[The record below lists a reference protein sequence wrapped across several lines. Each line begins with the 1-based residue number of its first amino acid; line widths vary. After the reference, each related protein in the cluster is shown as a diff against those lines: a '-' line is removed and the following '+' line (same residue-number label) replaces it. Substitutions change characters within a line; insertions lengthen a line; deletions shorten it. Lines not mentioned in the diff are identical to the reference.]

1 MADQGQQ
8 TRPDPDKLLELAA
21 RESRGKLT
29 VFLGAAPGVGK
40 TYAMLLRAR
49 RLKENG
55 VDIVIGLAET
65 HGRSE
70 TAELLDG
77 LEVLDRKQISYRG
90 RSLEEFDLD
99 AALERKPKVLIVD
112 ELAHTNAPGS
122 RHPKRYQDIEELIW
136 QGIDVWTAMNVQHLE
151 SITDLVMKITGVT
164 VRETVPDLILKRA
177 DEVLLIDLPPAE
189 LIARLKEGK
198 VYLPGNAERAAK
210 GFFKPANLTALREL
224 ALRRTADRVDDQM
237 VDLLRQNA
245 IEGPWATGER
255 LLVCVGPDSLSDKVV
270 RTASRLASGLNARW
284 LVVSLTKTSD
294 AGLDVTANQRLDEIL
309 DLAERLGAETRR
321 VIARDF
327 VEEIFRIA
335 RRENVTQ
342 IVVGRPRTRAFSNP
356 FRRSL
361 PNEIMKRFTDVG
373 VHIVTGDEQGTPYV
387 PPAPQKRSRRQIATA
402 IGVPILA
409 TAATTLLGLGAN
421 NIVHTQN
428 LSMLYLVAVIL
439 SAMSGGRFAAIIA
452 AGLSFVLYN
461 YFFIEPIHNLS
472 IAKPH
477 QLFSL
482 IIFLGVALMI
492 GDLAGRLRD
501 QVARSRNQAKNTQA
515 LYEFSRKLSGTARL
529 DDVLVAAAM
538 HLHATLGTGTVILL
552 PDDGELSLQTA
563 WPPDMA
569 LDDTDMTA
577 VRWAFEKN
585 ERAGHDTGT
594 LPQIDWQFLP
604 IVTSHGVAGVLGL
617 SMIKDRTSFT
627 ESEDRMLTAILDQT
641 AIAVDRAQL
650 VRANAKTAALQESEK
665 LHAALFS
672 SLSHDLKTPLAS
684 ITGAVTTLRELG
696 NRIKPDSR
704 DDLLLSIEEEA
715 GRLSRFVSNLFDMTR
730 IEAGTLKVKSTPV
743 DAADVIISSVERMKK
758 MKPEVAIEISIA
770 PDLATVSGDSAL
782 LSQVLFNLLDNAAK
796 YGGDGPIAVYAKQDA
811 SEVAI
816 SVTDQGKGIP
826 EKDLDRVFEKF
837 YRRAKGDGRAAGTG
851 LGLSI
856 CRGFI
861 EAMGGTIKAES
872 PAIRKRG
879 TRFIVR
885 LPVFDDTQDG
895 GLSRE

>member
-1 MADQGQQ
+1 MADHGQQ
-8 TRPDPDKLLELAA
+8 TRPDPDKLLELAT

-40 TYAMLLRAR
+40 TYAMLVRAQ
-49 RLKENG
+49 RLKEDG
-55 VDIVIGLAET
+55 TDIVIGLAET
-65 HGRSE
+65 HGRAE

-77 LEVLDRKQISYRG
+77 LEVLPRKQIGYRG
-90 RSLEEFDLD
+90 RTLEEFDLD
-99 AALERKPKVLIVD
+99 AALARKPKVLVLD

-122 RHPKRYQDIEELIW
+122 RHPKRHQDIEELIW

-151 SITDLVMKITGVT
+151 SLSDLVTKITGVT
-164 VRETVPDLILKRA
+164 VRETVPDVVLKRA
-177 DEVLLIDLPPAE
+177 DEVLLVDLPPAE

-198 VYLPGNAERAAK
+198 VYLPGNAERAAR

-237 VDLLRQNA
+237 IDLLRQNA

-255 LLVCVGPDSLSDKVV
+255 LLVCVGPDSLSEKVV

-294 AGLDVTANQRLDEIL
+294 AGMDTAANQRLDEIL

-327 VEEIFRIA
+327 VDEIFRIA

-342 IVVGRPRTRAFSNP
+342 VVLGRPKGKRFSNP

-361 PNEIMKRFTDVG
+361 PDEIVKRFTDVG
-373 VHIVTGDEQGTPYV
+373 VHIVTGDEQDKPYV
-387 PPAPQKRSRRQIATA
+387 PPAPQKRSARELATSIAIPIAATA
-402 IGVPILA
+402 V
-409 TAATTLLGLGAN
+409 TTLLGLGASE
-421 NIVHTQN
+421 IVHPQN

-439 SAMSGGRFAAIIA
+439 SAMSSGRFAAIIA

-538 HLHATLGTGTVILL
+538 HLHSTLGTGVVILL
-552 PDDGELSLQTA
+552 PEDGDLSLQTA
-563 WPPDMA
+563 WPPDMT
-569 LDDTDMTA
+569 LDNTDMTA

-585 ERAGHDTGT
+585 ERSGHDTGT
-594 LPQIDWQFLP
+594 LPQISWQFLP
-604 IVTSHGVAGVLGL
+604 IMTSHGVAGVLGL
-617 SMIKDRTSFT
+617 SLTEHPASLT
-627 ESEDRMLTAILDQT
+627 ESEDRMLVAILDQT
-641 AIAVDRAQL
+641 AIAIDRAQL
-650 VRANAKTAALQESEK
+650 VRENAKTAALQESEK

-696 NRIKPDSR
+696 SRIKPESH
-704 DDLLLSIEEEA
+704 DDLLLSIEEES
-715 GRLSRFVSNLFDMTR
+715 GRLTRFVSNLFDMTR
-730 IEAGTLKVKSTPV
+730 IEAGTLKVKHSPV
-743 DAADVIISSVERMKK
+743 DAADIIISSVERMKRL
-758 MKPEVAIEISIA
+758 KPGVAIEISIA
-770 PDLATVSGDSAL
+770 PDLATVSGDSSL
-782 LSQVLFNLLDNAAK
+782 LGQVLFNLLDNAAK
-796 YGGDGPIAVYAKQDA
+796 YGGDSPITIYAKQDA
-811 SEVAI
+811 TEVAI

-826 EKDLDRVFEKF
+826 ARDIDRIFEKF
-837 YRRAKGDGRAAGTG
+837 YRRVKGDGRAAGTG

-856 CRGFI
+856 CRGFV

-879 TRFIVR
+879 TRFIIR
-885 LPVFDDTQDG
+885 LPIFDATESGDATP
-895 GLSRE
+895 

>member
-1 MADQGQQ
+1 MTDHGQKN
-8 TRPDPDKLLELAA
+8 RPDPDKLLELAT
-21 RESRGKLT
+21 RETRGKLT

-40 TYAMLLRAR
+40 TYAMLTRAR
-49 RLKENG
+49 RLKDDGE
-55 VDIVIGLAET
+55 DIVIGLAET

-70 TAELLDG
+70 TAELLEG
-77 LEVLDRKQISYRG
+77 LEIIPRKQVNYRG
-90 RSLEEFDLD
+90 RHLEEFDLD
-99 AALERKPKVLIVD
+99 AAIARKPNILVVD
-112 ELAHTNAPGS
+112 ELAHTNASGS
-122 RHPKRYQDIEELIW
+122 RHPKRYQDIEELLW

-151 SITDLVMKITGVT
+151 SLHDLVRKITGVA
-164 VRETVPDLILKRA
+164 VREIVPDTVLKRA
-177 DEVLLIDLPPAE
+177 DEVLLVDLPPAE
-189 LIARLKEGK
+189 LIERLKEGK

-210 GFFKPANLTALREL
+210 GFFKPENLTALREL

-237 VDLLRQNA
+237 IDLLRQNA

-284 LVVSLTKTSD
+284 LVVSLTQAND
-294 AGLDVTANQRLDEIL
+294 AGTETTRRIDELL

-321 VIARDF
+321 VIAQDF

-342 IVVGRPRTRAFSNP
+342 IVVGRPRSRRFVNP

-361 PNEIMKRFTDVG
+361 PDEIIKRFTDIG
-373 VHIVTGDEQGTPYV
+373 VHIVTGEEQGAPYQ
-387 PPAPQKRSRRQIATA
+387 PPSLRRRNRVELATA
-402 IGVPILA
+402 IAVPI
-409 TAATTLLGLGAN
+409 AATGLATLLGLAAST
-421 NIVHTQN
+421 IVHPQN
-428 LSMLYLVAVIL
+428 LSMLFLVAVIL
-439 SAMSGGRFAAIIA
+439 SAMVSGRLSAVIA

-461 YFFIEPIHNLS
+461 FFFLEPLHDLS

-482 IIFLGVALMI
+482 VIFLAVALMI

-501 QVARSRNQAKNTQA
+501 QVARSRGHAKNTQA

-529 DDVLVAAAM
+529 DDVLFSTAT
-538 HLHATLGTGTVILL
+538 HLHSTFGTGVAILL
-552 PDDGELSLQTA
+552 PSDGDLAIQA
-563 WPPDMA
+563 VWPPDLA
-569 LDDTDMTA
+569 LDGTEMTA

-585 ERAGHDTGT
+585 ERAGHDTAT
-594 LPQIDWQFLP
+594 LPLIDWQFLP
-604 IVTSHGVAGVLGL
+604 IPTSHGVAGVLGL
-617 SMIKDRTSFT
+617 SMQGHDTFT
-627 ESEDRMLTAILDQT
+627 EHEDRMLMAILDQT

-650 VRANAKTAALQESEK
+650 VRENAKTTALQESEK
-665 LHAALFS
+665 LHTALFS

-684 ITGAVTTLRELG
+684 ITGAVTTLRQLG
-696 NRIKPDSR
+696 DRIKPDGR
-704 DDLLLSIEEEA
+704 EDLLQTIEEEA
-715 GRLSRFVSNLFDMTR
+715 GRLSRFVANLFDMTR
-730 IEAGTLKVKSTPV
+730 IEAGTLKGRNMAV
-743 DAADVIISSVERMKK
+743 DAADAITSSIERIKK
-758 MKPEVAIEISIA
+758 LKPEIAVDISIA
-770 PDLATVSGDSAL
+770 PDLPAVNGDPAL
-782 LSQVLFNLLDNAAK
+782 LGQVLFNLLDNAAK
-796 YGGDGPIAVYAKQDA
+796 YAGDGPIAVYARQED

-826 EKDLDRVFEKF
+826 PKDLEKIFNKF

-856 CRGFI
+856 ARGFV
-861 EAMGGTIKAES
+861 ETMGGTIKAES

-885 LPVFDDTQDG
+885 LPVAIPDNEATAA
-895 GLSRE
+895 

>member
-1 MADQGQQ
+1 MADQGQKN
-8 TRPDPDKLLELAA
+8 RPDPDKLLELAT

-49 RLKENG
+49 RMKEDG
-55 VDIVIGLAET
+55 EDVVIGIAET
-65 HGRSE
+65 HGRAE
-70 TAELLDG
+70 TAQLLDG
-77 LEVLDRKQISYRG
+77 LEVIPRKQVLYRD
-90 RSLEEFDLD
+90 RSLEEFDID
-99 AALERKPKVLIVD
+99 AAIARKPKILIVD
-112 ELAHTNAPGS
+112 ELAHTNVPGS
-122 RHPKRYQDIEELIW
+122 RHPKRYQDIEELLW
-136 QGIDVWTAMNVQHLE
+136 LGIDVWTAMNVQHLE
-151 SITDLVMKITGVT
+151 SLSDVVTSITGVT
-164 VRETVPDLILKRA
+164 VREIVPDTVLKRA
-177 DEVLLIDLPPAE
+177 DDVQLVDLPPAE

-198 VYLPGNAERAAK
+198 VYLPGNAERAAE

-237 VDLLRQNA
+237 IDLLRQNA

-255 LLVCVGPDSLSDKVV
+255 LLVCVGPDNLSDKVV

-284 LVVSLTKTSD
+284 LVVSLTQTND
-294 AGLDVTANQRLDEIL
+294 AGTETTKRIDELL

-321 VIARDF
+321 VIAQDF

-342 IVVGRPRTRAFSNP
+342 IVVGRPKSRRFTNP

-361 PNEIMKRFTDVG
+361 PDEIIKRFTDIG
-373 VHIVTGDEQGTPYV
+373 VHIVTGEEQGTPYL
-387 PPAPQKRSRRQIATA
+387 PPSLRKRTRLELATA
-402 IGVPILA
+402 IAIPVVATGV
-409 TAATTLLGLGAN
+409 TTLLGLGAS
-421 NIVHTQN
+421 NIVHPQN
-428 LSMLYLVAVIL
+428 LSMLFLVAVIL
-439 SAMSGGRFAAIIA
+439 SAMYSGRLSAVIA

-461 YFFIEPIHNLS
+461 FFFLEPLHDLS

-482 IIFLGVALMI
+482 VIFLAVALMI

-501 QVARSRNQAKNTQA
+501 QAARSRNQAKNTQA

-529 DDVLVAAAM
+529 DDVLFSTAT
-538 HLHATLGTGTVILL
+538 HLHSTFGTGVAILL
-552 PDDGELSLQTA
+552 PDEGELQMQTV
-563 WPPDMA
+563 WPPDLT
-569 LDDTDMTA
+569 LDGTDMTA

-585 ERAGHDTGT
+585 ERAGHDTAT

-604 IVTSHGVAGVLGL
+604 ILTSHGVAGVLGL
-617 SMIKDRTSFT
+617 FMQDHAALD
-627 ESEDRMLTAILDQT
+627 ENEDRMLTAILDQT
-641 AIAVDRAQL
+641 AIAIDRAQL
-650 VRANAKTAALQESEK
+650 VRENAKTTALQESEK
-665 LHAALFS
+665 LHTALFS

-684 ITGAVTTLRELG
+684 ITGAVTTLRQLG
-696 NRIKPDSR
+696 DRIKPDSR

-715 GRLSRFVSNLFDMTR
+715 GRLTRFVANLFDMTR
-730 IEAGTLKVKSTPV
+730 IEAGTLKVKNAPV
-743 DAADVIISSVERMKK
+743 DATDVIVSSIERMKK
-758 MKPEVAIEISIA
+758 MKPEIAIEISIA
-770 PDLATVSGDSAL
+770 PDLPAVSGDPSL
-782 LSQVLFNLLDNAAK
+782 LGQVLFNLLDNAAK
-796 YGGDGPIAVYAKQDA
+796 YAGDGPIAIYARQDD

-826 EKDLDRVFEKF
+826 QKDLDKIFDKF
-837 YRRAKGDGRAAGTG
+837 YRRVKGDGRAPGTG

-856 CRGFI
+856 ARGFV
-861 EAMGGTIKAES
+861 ESMGGTITAES

-885 LPVFDDTQDG
+885 LPVAKPDDGTA
-895 GLSRE
+895 